1 VPSSNNIFAVS
12 LPFSET
18 TLATAV
24 FNKQTE
30 LPELHNTD
38 VSELA
43 IAIVAEIGT
52 VAVCF
57 TWLGID
63 SLGCVLWSLGGNYFS
78 LVPLVL
84 QILVWCLLLHFLQ
97 RACDVLSN

>member
-1 VPSSNNIFAVS
+1 MEHTRHFLAYRSILLSHIVGAVARVS
-12 LPFSET
+12 GT
-18 TLATAV
+18 TLAL
-24 FNKQTE
+24 NKQTDF
-30 LPELHNTD
+30 PELHNTD

-63 SLGCVLWSLGGNYFS
+63 SLGCVLWSLGGS
-78 LVPLVL
+78 LVPPVL
-84 QILVWCLLLHFLQ
+84 QIPV
-97 RACDVLSN
+97 